1 MKIPTHPSVE
11 GYNSVVELMEISIQ
25 PHRNEKFPSA
35 LILARIGMI
44 FFVSVIAK
52 GATISERERNFS
64 ARNTDSI
71 ALETVAKIVGAGIS
85 FSIYIH
91 TPHEQALIQFYFT
104 LESG

>member
-1 MKIPTHPSVE
+1 
-11 GYNSVVELMEISIQ
+11 MEISIQ
-25 PHRNEKFPSA
+25 PHRNEKIPFCSDS
-35 LILARIGMI
+35 RSHWND
-44 FFVSVIAK
+44 FFDSVIAK
-52 GATISERERNFS
+52 GATINERERNFS

-71 ALETVAKIVGAGIS
+71 ALEIVAKIVGAGIS